1 MYAVDRHDG
10 IALRLKKEILPSVAT
25 WMILEAIT
33 LSEISQSQ
41 TYTVWFPFCEISKIV
56 TDYQTG
62 RQADRRTG
70 AARGRRGDVE
80 SCSVGV
86 KCHLCTRSEL

>member
-1 MYAVDRHDG
+1 MYAVYRYDG
-10 IALRLKKEILPSVAT
+10 IAFRLKKEILPSVAT
-25 WMILEAIT
+25 WMILETIM

-41 TYTVWFPFCEISKIV
+41 THTVWFPFCEISKIV
-56 TDYQTG
+56 TE
-62 RQADRRTG
+62 ADRRTG

-86 KCHLCTRSEL
+86 KPHLCTMSEL